1 MPEFEALT
9 VSLENRVAY
18 IQLSRPEKANAINAT
33 IWKELK
39 DVFDWVDGTPEVRV
53 AVLSG
58 QGKHFSAGID
68 FEFLMAIYNEV
79 SELSEGRRQERLRQI
94 IIGLQDSVTA
104 IERCRKPVI
113 AAIHGACI
121 GGGVDFITACDIR
134 YATVDARFSIKEV
147 DLAIV
152 ADTGTL
158 QRLPRL
164 IGDSLFRELAYTG
177 LEFDGV
183 KAHSIGLVNK
193 VFPDQTSLLVG
204 VRELATEIAAKS
216 PLAVRGI
223 KETLNYSRDHTVA
236 EGLNYVATW
245 NAAIGMSKDVQEAV
259 AAYLQE
265 RCAEFED

>member
-1 MPEFEALT
+1 MPKFETLT
-9 VSLENRVAY
+9 VSSENRIAN
-18 IQLSRPEKANAINAT
+18 IQLNRPDKANAISAT
-33 IWKELK
+33 MWKELK
-39 DVFDWVDGTPEVRV
+39 DVFDWVDGMLEVRV

-58 QGKHFSAGID
+58 QRKHFSAGID
-68 FEFLMAIYNEV
+68 FEFLSAIYNEM
-79 SELSEGRRQERLRQI
+79 SQLSEGRRQEHLRQI

-121 GGGVDFITACDIR
+121 GGGIDLITACDIR
-134 YATVDARFSIKEV
+134 YATEDARFSIREV

-152 ADTGTL
+152 PDTGTL
-158 QRLPRL
+158 QRLPRI
-164 IGDSLFRELAYTG
+164 IGDGLFRELAYTG

-183 KAHSIGLVNK
+183 KAHSMGLVSK

-204 VRELATEIAAKS
+204 VSELATEIAAKS
-216 PLAVRGI
+216 PLAIRGI
-223 KETLNYSRDHTVA
+223 KETLIYSRDHTVA

-245 NAAIGMSKDVQEAV
+245 NAAIGLSKDVQEAV

-265 RCAEFED
+265 RFAEFED

>member
-1 MPEFEALT
+1 MPKFEALT
-9 VSLENRVAY
+9 VSSENRIAN
-18 IQLSRPEKANAINAT
+18 IQLNRPDKANAINAT
-33 IWKELK
+33 MWKELK
-39 DVFDWVDGTPEVRV
+39 DVFDWVNGTPEVRV

-68 FEFLMAIYNEV
+68 FEFLSAIYNEV

-121 GGGVDFITACDIR
+121 GGGIDLITACDIR

-164 IGDSLFRELAYTG
+164 IGDGLFRELAYTG

-183 KAHSIGLVNK
+183 KAHSMGLVNK
-193 VFPDQTSLLVG
+193 VFADQTSLLVG

-216 PLAVRGI
+216 PLAIRGI
-223 KETLNYSRDHTVA
+223 KETLIYSRDHTVA
-236 EGLNYVATW
+236 EGLNYVATL
-245 NAAIGMSKDVQEAV
+245 NAAIGLSKDVQEAV
-259 AAYLQE
+259 TAYFQD

>member
-1 MPEFEALT
+1 MPKFEALT
-9 VSLENRVAY
+9 VSSENRIAN
-18 IQLSRPEKANAINAT
+18 IQLNRPDKANAINAT
-33 IWKELK
+33 MWKELK
-39 DVFDWVDGTPEVRV
+39 GVFDWVNGTPEVRV

-68 FEFLMAIYNEV
+68 FEFLSAIYNEV

-121 GGGVDFITACDIR
+121 GGGIDLITACDIR

-164 IGDSLFRELAYTG
+164 IGDGLFRELAYTG

-183 KAHSIGLVNK
+183 KAHSMGLVNK

-216 PLAVRGI
+216 PLAIRGI
-223 KETLNYSRDHTVA
+223 KETLIYSRDHTVA

-245 NAAIGMSKDVQEAV
+245 NTAIGLSKDVQEAV
-259 AAYLQE
+259 TAYFQN

>member
-1 MPEFEALT
+1 MPKFEALT
-9 VSLENRVAY
+9 VSSENRIAN
-18 IQLSRPEKANAINAT
+18 IQLNRPDKANAINAT
-33 IWKELK
+33 MWKELK
-39 DVFDWVDGTPEVRV
+39 DVFDWVNGTPEVRV

-68 FEFLMAIYNEV
+68 FEFLSAIYNEV

-121 GGGVDFITACDIR
+121 GGGIDLITACDIR

-164 IGDSLFRELAYTG
+164 IGDGLFRELAYTG

-183 KAHSIGLVNK
+183 KAHSMGLVNK
-193 VFPDQTSLLVG
+193 VFPDQTSLLAG
-204 VRELATEIAAKS
+204 IRELATEIAAKS
-216 PLAVRGI
+216 PLAIRGI
-223 KETLNYSRDHTVA
+223 KETLIYSRDHTVA

-245 NAAIGMSKDVQEAV
+245 NTAIGLSKDVQEAV
-259 AAYLQE
+259 TAYFQN

>member
-1 MPEFEALT
+1 MPKFETLT
-9 VSLENRVAY
+9 VGLKNRIAN
-18 IQLSRPEKANAINAT
+18 IQLNRSDKANAINAT
-33 IWKELK
+33 MWKELK
-39 DVFDWVDGTPEVRV
+39 DIFDWVDGTPEVRV

-68 FEFLMAIYNEV
+68 FEFLSAIYNEV
-79 SELSEGRRQERLRQI
+79 SQLSEGRRQERLRQI

-121 GGGVDFITACDIR
+121 GGGIDLITACDIR

-158 QRLPRL
+158 QRLPRI
-164 IGDSLFRELAYTG
+164 IGDGLFRELAYTG

-183 KAHSIGLVNK
+183 KAHSMGLVNK
-193 VFPDQTSLLVG
+193 VFADQTSLLGG
-204 VRELATEIAAKS
+204 VRELAIEIAAKS
-216 PLAVRGI
+216 PLAIRGI
-223 KETLNYSRDHTVA
+223 KEILIYSRDHTVA
-236 EGLNYVATW
+236 EGLNHVATW
-245 NAAIGMSKDVQEAV
+245 NTAIGLSKDVQEAV
-259 AAYLQE
+259 TAYLQD

>member
-1 MPEFEALT
+1 MPKFEALT
-9 VSLENRVAY
+9 VGLKNRIAN
-18 IQLSRPEKANAINAT
+18 IQLNRPDKANAINAAM
-33 IWKELK
+33 WKELK

-58 QGKHFSAGID
+58 QRKHFSAGID
-68 FEFLMAIYNEV
+68 FEFLSAIYNEV
-79 SELSEGRRQERLRQI
+79 SQLSEGRRQERLRQI

-121 GGGVDFITACDIR
+121 GGGIDLITACDIR
-134 YATVDARFSIKEV
+134 YATVDARFSIREV

-158 QRLPRL
+158 QRLPRI
-164 IGDSLFRELAYTG
+164 IGDGLFRELAYTG

-193 VFPDQTSLLVG
+193 VFPDQTSLLAG

-216 PLAVRGI
+216 PLAIRGI
-223 KETLNYSRDHTVA
+223 KEILIYSRDHTVA

-245 NAAIGMSKDVQEAV
+245 NTAIGLSKDVQEAV
-259 AAYLQE
+259 TAYFQN

>member
-1 MPEFEALT
+1 MPKFEALT
-9 VSLENRVAY
+9 VSLENRIAN
-18 IQLSRPEKANAINAT
+18 IQLNRPDKANAINAT
-33 IWKELK
+33 MWKELK
-39 DVFDWVDGTPEVRV
+39 DVFDWVNGTPEVRV

-68 FEFLMAIYNEV
+68 FEFLSAIYNEV

-121 GGGVDFITACDIR
+121 GGGIDLITACDIR

-164 IGDSLFRELAYTG
+164 IGDGLFRELAYTG

-183 KAHSIGLVNK
+183 KAHSMGLVNK

-204 VRELATEIAAKS
+204 VRELAIEIAAKS
-216 PLAVRGI
+216 PLAIRGI
-223 KETLNYSRDHTVA
+223 KETLIYSRDHTVA

-245 NAAIGMSKDVQEAV
+245 NTAIGLSKDVQEAV

-265 RCAEFED
+265 RGAEFED

>member
-1 MPEFEALT
+1 MPKFEALA
-9 VSLENRVAY
+9 VSSENRIAN
-18 IQLSRPEKANAINAT
+18 IQLNRPDKANAINAT
-33 IWKELK
+33 MWKELK
-39 DVFDWVDGTPEVRV
+39 DVFYWVNGTPEVRV

-68 FEFLMAIYNEV
+68 FEFLSAIYNEV

-121 GGGVDFITACDIR
+121 GGGIDLITACDIR

-164 IGDSLFRELAYTG
+164 IGDGLFRELAYTG

-183 KAHSIGLVNK
+183 KAHSVGLVNK
-193 VFPDQTSLLVG
+193 VFPDQTSLLAG
-204 VRELATEIAAKS
+204 IRELATEIAAKS
-216 PLAVRGI
+216 PLAIRGI
-223 KETLNYSRDHTVA
+223 KEILIYSRDHTVA
-236 EGLNYVATW
+236 EGLNYVATL
-245 NAAIGMSKDVQEAV
+245 NAAIGLSKDVQEAV
-259 AAYLQE
+259 TAYLQE
-265 RCAEFED
+265 RFAEFED

>member
-1 MPEFEALT
+1 MPKFEALD
-9 VSLENRVAY
+9 VSSENRIAN
-18 IQLSRPEKANAINAT
+18 IQLNRPDKANAISAT
-33 IWKELK
+33 MWKELK
-39 DVFDWVDGTPEVRV
+39 DVFDWVDGKPEVRV

-68 FEFLMAIYNEV
+68 FEFLSAIYNEV
-79 SELSEGRRQERLRQI
+79 NELSEGRRQERLRQI

-121 GGGVDFITACDIR
+121 GGGIDLITACDIR

-147 DLAIV
+147 DLAVV

-164 IGDSLFRELAYTG
+164 IGDGLFRELAYTG

-183 KAHSIGLVNK
+183 KAHSMGLVNK
-193 VFPDQTSLLVG
+193 VFPDQTSLLAG
-204 VRELATEIAAKS
+204 VRELASEIAAKS
-216 PLAVRGI
+216 PLAIRGI
-223 KETLNYSRDHTVA
+223 KEILIYSRDHTVA

-245 NAAIGMSKDVQEAV
+245 NTAIGLSKDVQEAV
-259 AAYLQE
+259 TAYLQD

>member
-1 MPEFEALT
+1 MPKFEALT
-9 VSLENRVAY
+9 VSSENRIAN
-18 IQLSRPEKANAINAT
+18 IQLNRPDKANAINAT
-33 IWKELK
+33 MWKELK
-39 DVFDWVDGTPEVRV
+39 GVFDWVNGTPEVRV

-68 FEFLMAIYNEV
+68 FEFLSAIYNEV

-121 GGGVDFITACDIR
+121 GGGIDLITACDIR

-164 IGDSLFRELAYTG
+164 IGDGLFRELAYTG

-183 KAHSIGLVNK
+183 KAHSMGLVNK
-193 VFPDQTSLLVG
+193 VFADQPSLLVG
-204 VRELATEIAAKS
+204 VRELANEIAAKS
-216 PLAVRGI
+216 PLAIRGI
-223 KETLNYSRDHTVA
+223 KETLIYSRDHTVA

-245 NAAIGMSKDVQEAV
+245 NTAIGLSKDVQEAV
-259 AAYLQE
+259 TAYFQN

>member
-1 MPEFEALT
+1 MPKFEALT
-9 VSLENRVAY
+9 VSSENRIAN
-18 IQLSRPEKANAINAT
+18 IQLNRPDKANAINAT
-33 IWKELK
+33 MWKELK
-39 DVFDWVDGTPEVRV
+39 DVFDWVNGTPEVRV

-68 FEFLMAIYNEV
+68 FEFLSAIYNEV

-121 GGGVDFITACDIR
+121 GGGIDLITACDIR

-164 IGDSLFRELAYTG
+164 IGDGLFRELAYTG

-183 KAHSIGLVNK
+183 KAHSVGLVNK
-193 VFPDQTSLLVG
+193 VFADQTSLLAG
-204 VRELATEIAAKS
+204 IRELAIEIAAKS
-216 PLAVRGI
+216 PLAIRGI
-223 KETLNYSRDHTVA
+223 KEILIYSRDHTVA

-245 NAAIGMSKDVQEAV
+245 NAAIGLSKDVQEAV

-265 RCAEFED
+265 RFAEFED